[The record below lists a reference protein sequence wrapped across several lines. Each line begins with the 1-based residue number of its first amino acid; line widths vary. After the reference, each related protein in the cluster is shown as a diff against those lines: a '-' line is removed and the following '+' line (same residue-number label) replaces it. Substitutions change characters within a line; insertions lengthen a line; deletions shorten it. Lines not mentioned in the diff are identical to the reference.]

1 MYMMTLIQMMRFM
14 QPAVQ
19 PEHLHVCVLLL
30 LLQGSLRGALNQQRL
45 IDPSSPY
52 RLPAIHLV
60 LALAHDV
67 ACAMLHLHTEQIVH
81 ADLKASNVLLTKAN
95 TFAPFTVAS
104 GDTSSDGDHAQPGSC
119 AALLATA
126 QAVAGGRLVAKVADF
141 GLSLALDP
149 GSTHISHMHA
159 GTLTHMSPEVSN
171 KHLRA
176 WTCFSPP
183 LVMPQ
188 QWFACRAV
196 HAFRTGLGQLL
207 TGMQQLSL
215 LSVWVWQFKS
225 FLRTYSCVLAVAAA
239 CASKQGV

>member
-1 MYMMTLIQMMRFM
+1 M
-14 QPAVQ
+14 
-19 PEHLHVCVLLL
+19 CVLLL
-30 LLQGSLRGALNQQRL
+30 LLQGSLRAALNQQRL

-52 RLPAIHLV
+52 RLPAVHLV

-159 GTLTHMSPEVSN
+159 GTLTHMSPEVSTQVTGYVTTSAVVASVC
-171 KHLRA
+171 LSQL
-176 WTCFSPP
+176 C
-183 LVMPQ
+183 MPVE
-188 QWFACRAV
+188 AV
-196 HAFRTGLGQLL
+196 GA
-207 TGMQQLSL
+207 
-215 LSVWVWQFKS
+215 
-225 FLRTYSCVLAVAAA
+225 VLE
-239 CASKQGV
+239 